1 MKKKIFLMV
10 AAILALCLTCGMLLV
25 ACNKGGNTG
34 GGGGGDLPDAQESWE
49 ENTSV
54 MNQELSRRFGE
65 NKQFNPNGG
74 RKFVADFEIELKLDD
89 KTEANADASY
99 KLIARANLDVDSFD
113 TQIYLAVT
121 EEKEGYT
128 TPKTLFG
135 LGYQDSATNP
145 YIYININDGG
155 YKKINGFSIGQLI
168 LDLKAKE
175 NNGAVSSADDTWTMI
190 LQALQGFVK
199 DPSLIFSTLSE
210 VGILGKENDGKFYGT
225 RENYGDSFVYPVN
238 VSKLIEMVSGILN
251 DDNVINIIAKDR
263 LANAQTED
271 EKNKIKAEV
280 KAQIADVIHK
290 VPIPFFANCDSIN
303 EIWLTISDFMQ
314 FTKVSYRIDFAKNS
328 NEITGMGFTVNYIE
342 NDNGIPRP
350 YGDYTLSLNTLR
362 LDQGTPIADIFA
374 GTGIDEVADDA
385 AINILKFS
393 VDGKV
398 LGYSSDNLNVP
409 NKYYNIDIDMDLNPF
424 KLMSLVGKATGEGAN
439 ERIANAIK
447 ELGYINITIDEVTAD
462 DEFVKNILTIH
473 SNTSDGIVVATVSSH
488 KVMSQVSA
496 GVGGVYDINELV
508 NVIGLLVDKS
518 QATSSA
524 VAAADFDFNK
534 VINIV
539 KKVAGYFKYFNVANI
554 VNNGVTVNAK
564 DLVNQLFTEFTG
576 NAPDS
581 TVASALKDVLGS
593 DVLNI
598 KIGQFKYGECTR
610 KSLTDINANIR
621 TNSNT
626 FGSDAENISDSLIK
640 EITSIGLEGKQIA
653 KGDSNFYN
661 YMKNTNA
668 GYDIYEMKGI
678 NLAGEEV
685 TTSGFIFRTEGFDP
699 NTVGKQNV
707 KFYIAIANDFV
718 EAKSTIESLGK
729 VTLNIDPL
737 VPLYGVLV
745 YETEIEVVEQVS
757 GSVAATFASGYADG
771 TFTFTNGKNMTTFGD
786 NVFTFTIDGEMFPQT
801 IIWDGSKLVVMDGVY
816 GTVNNKFTDIK
827 ITLTSSDNTPVPVDI
842 ATGIGADSASV
853 VVGEGAAW
861 TSFWGTAGTIQF
873 ELKYNGNDVMFNG
886 SATNI
891 FNYAVA

>member
-374 GTGIDEVADDA
+374 GTGIDEVAEDA

-409 NKYYNIDIDMDLNPF
+409 NKYYNIDIDMDLNLF

-801 IIWDGSKLVVMDGVY
+801 IIWDGSKLVVMDGDY

-853 VVGEGAAW
+853 VVGEGTAW

>member
-362 LDQGTPIADIFA
+362 IDQGTPIADIFA

-385 AINILKFS
+385 AINILNFHFDTFVNAKNAEGA
-393 VDGKV
+393 VV
-398 LGYSSDNLNVP
+398 
-409 NKYYNIDIDMDLNPF
+409 NKYKVTFDVDIDPF
-424 KLMSLVGKATGEGAN
+424 QLMELVGKAKGDGADQ
-439 ERIANAIK
+439 RIADALAKLGYFNITVDKYNADGTSLVENVVTIKSVNNAESGLIEKVVVYAANAGSPEGGSEYTIMQIIEAVKKAFAPKSAEATAAADGISSTIVDVIGKILPLLSKVDKDGKITQFINDTIVATLNKYGVQIDQIVGAISINKNTQGKIDGLTLKVVDIINAIK
-447 ELGYINITIDEVTAD
+447 AIDA
-462 DEFVKNILTIH
+462 N
-473 SNTSDGIVVATVSSH
+473 DGNDKYYDAMIASFGGAT
-488 KVMSQVSA
+488 
-496 GVGGVYDINELV
+496 DF
-508 NVIGLLVDKS
+508 VIGS
-518 QATSSA
+518 
-524 VAAADFDFNK
+524 
-534 VINIV
+534 
-539 KKVAGYFKYFNVANI
+539 G
-554 VNNGVTVNAK
+554 
-564 DLVNQLFTEFTG
+564 E
-576 NAPDS
+576 
-581 TVASALKDVLGS
+581 AL
-593 DVLNI
+593 
-598 KIGQFKYGECTR
+598 
-610 KSLTDINANIR
+610 
-621 TNSNT
+621 
-626 FGSDAENISDSLIK
+626 
-640 EITSIGLEGKQIA
+640 
-653 KGDSNFYN
+653 NF
-661 YMKNTNA
+661 
-668 GYDIYEMKGI
+668 
-678 NLAGEEV
+678 
-685 TTSGFIFRTEGFDP
+685 
-699 NTVGKQNV
+699 
-707 KFYIAIANDFV
+707 
-718 EAKSTIESLGK
+718 
-729 VTLNIDPL
+729 
-737 VPLYGVLV
+737 
-745 YETEIEVVEQVS
+745 
-757 GSVAATFASGYADG
+757 
-771 TFTFTNGKNMTTFGD
+771 
-786 NVFTFTIDGEMFPQT
+786 
-801 IIWDGSKLVVMDGVY
+801 VY
-816 GTVNNKFTDIK
+816 G
-827 ITLTSSDNTPVPVDI
+827 
-842 ATGIGADSASV
+842 GCQR
-853 VVGEGAAW
+853 AAE
-861 TSFWGTAGTIQF
+861 A
-873 ELKYNGNDVMFNG
+873 
-886 SATNI
+886 
-891 FNYAVA
+891 

>member
-25 ACNKGGNTG
+25 ACNPDKPNPT
-34 GGGGGDLPDAQESWE
+34 PPPTDAQESWSE
-49 ENTSV
+49 SV
-54 MNQELSRRFGE
+54 TTMNKELSQKLKD

-74 RKFVADFEIELKLDD
+74 RKFVADFELELAIDD

-99 KLIARANLDVDSFD
+99 KLIGRANINVDAFD
-113 TQIYLAVT
+113 TQFYLAIT
-121 EEKEGYT
+121 ENKEGYT

-135 LGYQDSATNP
+135 LGYDDDATNP
-145 YIYININDGG
+145 YFYININGGG
-155 YKKINGFSIGQLI
+155 YKKINAFSLHQLM
-168 LDLKAKE
+168 LDLDAKE
-175 NNGAVSSADDTWTMI
+175 GNKSSEAVSSALGWDEIKKVFEGI
-190 LQALQGFVK
+190 LA
-199 DPSLIFSTLSE
+199 DPSSIFDLLSTMELIKTDGTRANYGNSFIYEFNLPAIINAVSSVVNDKLITDN
-210 VGILGKENDGKFYGT
+210 LGKEGLTQIMGVIKKI
-225 RENYGDSFVYPVN
+225 PVF
-238 VSKLIEMVSGILN
+238 
-251 DDNVINIIAKDR
+251 
-263 LANAQTED
+263 ANCSS
-271 EKNKIKAEV
+271 
-280 KAQIADVIHK
+280 IADVWK
-290 VPIPFFANCDSIN
+290 SIG
-303 EIWLTISDFMQ
+303 EYIQ
-314 FTKVSYRIDFAKNS
+314 FTKLSYRIDFAENS

-342 NDNGIPRP
+342 NDNSVPKPI
-350 YGDYTLSLNTLR
+350 GDYTLSLNKIR
-362 LDQGTPIADIFA
+362 VDIGEPIADIFA

-496 GVGGVYDINELV
+496 GVGGVYDIDELV

-518 QATSSA
+518 QAASSA
-524 VAAADFDFNK
+524 VTAADFDFNK

-554 VNNGVTVNAK
+554 VNNGVTVNAT

-801 IIWDGSKLVVMDGVY
+801 II
-816 GTVNNKFTDIK
+816 
-827 ITLTSSDNTPVPVDI
+827 
-842 ATGIGADSASV
+842 
-853 VVGEGAAW
+853 
-861 TSFWGTAGTIQF
+861 
-873 ELKYNGNDVMFNG
+873 
-886 SATNI
+886 
-891 FNYAVA
+891 

>member
-34 GGGGGDLPDAQESWE
+34 GGGGGDLPDAQESWK

-462 DEFVKNILTIH
+462 NEFVKNILTLH
-473 SNTSDGIVVATVSSH
+473 SNTEEGIIVLGVTAHKALGNVSI
-488 KVMSQVSA
+488 A
-496 GVGGVYDINELV
+496 AGGVYDINELV

-524 VAAADFDFNK
+524 IAAADFDFNK

-564 DLVNQLFTEFTG
+564 DLVNQLFTDLTG
-576 NAPDS
+576 KAPEG
-581 TVASALKDVLGS
+581 TVANAIASVLGS
-593 DVLNI
+593 DVFNI
-598 KIGQFKYGECTR
+598 KFSEFKYGECTE
-610 KSLTDINANIR
+610 KETSTINLDLR
-621 TNSNT
+621 EDSTQ
-626 FGSDAENISDSLIK
+626 FGGDAENISDSLIK
-640 EITSIGLEGKQIA
+640 QITSIGLEGKQIA
-653 KGDSNFYN
+653 KGDSNLYD
-661 YMKNTNA
+661 YMKNTNI

-699 NTVGKQNV
+699 NTVGKQKV

-718 EAKSTIESLGK
+718 FAKSAIEKWGNIS
-729 VTLNIDPL
+729 LNIDPL

-757 GSVAATFASGYADG
+757 GSVAATFAGGYEAGTLTLKSGKSIAKVVDG
-771 TFTFTNGKNMTTFGD
+771 
-786 NVFTFTIDGEMFPQT
+786 VFMFTIEGEAFPQVVV
-801 IIWDGSKLVVMDGVY
+801 WDGSKLVVKDGLSE
-816 GTVNNKFTDIK
+816 TVNNKFSDIK
-827 ITLTSSDNTPVPVDI
+827 ITLTSSNVFPSPIDI
-842 ATGIGADSASV
+842 ATGISQDAASV
-853 VVGEGAAW
+853 VVGQGMAW
-861 TSFWGTAGTIQF
+861 TGF
-873 ELKYNGNDVMFNG
+873 LGNCR
-886 SATNI
+886 
-891 FNYAVA
+891 NYPV

>member
-576 NAPDS
+576 NAPDG

-757 GSVAATFASGYADG
+757 GSVAATFAGGYEAGTLTLKSGKSIAKVVDG
-771 TFTFTNGKNMTTFGD
+771 
-786 NVFTFTIDGEMFPQT
+786 VFMFTIEGEAFPQVVV
-801 IIWDGSKLVVMDGVY
+801 WDGSKLVVKDGLSE
-816 GTVNNKFTDIK
+816 TVNNKFSDIK
-827 ITLTSSDNTPVPVDI
+827 ITLTSSNVFPSPIDI
-842 ATGIGADSASV
+842 ATGISQDAASV
-853 VVGEGAAW
+853 VVGQGMAW
-861 TSFWGTAGTIQF
+861 TGFWGTAGTIQF
-873 ELKYNGNDVMFNG
+873 ELKYNGNDVLFNG

>member
-25 ACNKGGNTG
+25 ACNPDKPNPT
-34 GGGGGDLPDAQESWE
+34 PPPTDAQESWSE
-49 ENTSV
+49 SV
-54 MNQELSRRFGE
+54 TTMNKELSQKLKD
-65 NKQFNPNGG
+65 NQQFNPNGG
-74 RKFVADFEIELKLDD
+74 RKFVADFELELAIDD

-99 KLIARANLDVDSFD
+99 KLIGKANISVDSFD
-113 TQIYLAVT
+113 TQFYLAIT
-121 EEKEGYT
+121 ENKEGYT

-135 LGYQDSATNP
+135 LGYDDDATNP
-145 YIYININDGG
+145 YFYFNINDGG
-155 YKKINGFSIGQLI
+155 YKKINAFSLHQLM
-168 LDLKAKE
+168 LDLDAKE
-175 NNGAVSSADDTWTMI
+175 GNKSSEAVSSALGWDEIKKVFEGI
-190 LQALQGFVK
+190 LA
-199 DPSLIFSTLSE
+199 DPSSIFDLLSTMELIKT
-210 VGILGKENDGKFYGT
+210 NGT
-225 RENYGDSFVYPVN
+225 RANYGNSFIYEFNLPAIINAVSSVVN
-238 VSKLIEMVSGILN
+238 DKLIT
-251 DDNVINIIAKDR
+251 DNLGQEGLTQIMGVIKKIPVF
-263 LANAQTED
+263 ANCSS
-271 EKNKIKAEV
+271 
-280 KAQIADVIHK
+280 IADVWK
-290 VPIPFFANCDSIN
+290 SIG
-303 EIWLTISDFMQ
+303 EYIQ
-314 FTKVSYRIDFAKNS
+314 FTKLSYRIDFAENS
-328 NEITGMGFTVNYIE
+328 NEIIGMGFTVNYINYLNE
-342 NDNGIPRP
+342 ESSQPTPI
-350 YGDYTLSLNTLR
+350 GDYTLSLNKIR
-362 LDQGTPIADIFA
+362 VDIGEPIADIFA

-661 YMKNTNA
+661 YMKNTNE

>member
-190 LQALQGFVK
+190 LQAIQGFVK

-374 GTGIDEVADDA
+374 GTGIDEVADA
-385 AINILKFS
+385 EAINILKFS
-393 VDGKV
+393 VDGVAIGMK
-398 LGYSSDNLNVP
+398 NVAEEGATP
-409 NKYYNIDIDMDLNPF
+409 SYEENHRFTISVDADLNPF
-424 KLMSLVGKATGEGAN
+424 ALMELVGRDRGEGADTN
-439 ERIANAIK
+439 IANAIK
-447 ELGYINITIDEVTAD
+447 KLGYLHIEINEVNA
-462 DEFVKNILTIH
+462 ENEIVKNILLIH
-473 SNTSDGIVVATVSSH
+473 TKTEEGYIIAQFNGYQNEQGIPVAI
-488 KVMSQVSA
+488 
-496 GVGGVYDINELV
+496 GGVYNIQELV
-508 NVIGLLVDKS
+508 EYIGILSRQKSASAAALDFNSIINTVKQVIGYVQDIWAMVDVDFKNIASEGVTLEISNLLDYIVTKLNVPSGGMVDLANIIRCLDGDSDLINIKVS
-518 QATSSA
+518 DAKYGVCETVETNTVKGFIYTYGGGLSNQIKGTPTLTYDEEEFSKFTFGNGNNLTFIGLDGVTEFVGAAQIYYVDYDPSIVGEEQTVTAYFGVGTDLTMMLMLMGGEIPANIAKYPLSGIMSA
-524 VAAADFDFNK
+524 QFQVTIPAPAAA
-534 VINIV
+534 
-539 KKVAGYFKYFNVANI
+539 
-554 VNNGVTVNAK
+554 
-564 DLVNQLFTEFTG
+564 
-576 NAPDS
+576 
-581 TVASALKDVLGS
+581 
-593 DVLNI
+593 
-598 KIGQFKYGECTR
+598 
-610 KSLTDINANIR
+610 
-621 TNSNT
+621 
-626 FGSDAENISDSLIK
+626 
-640 EITSIGLEGKQIA
+640 
-653 KGDSNFYN
+653 
-661 YMKNTNA
+661 
-668 GYDIYEMKGI
+668 
-678 NLAGEEV
+678 
-685 TTSGFIFRTEGFDP
+685 
-699 NTVGKQNV
+699 
-707 KFYIAIANDFV
+707 
-718 EAKSTIESLGK
+718 
-729 VTLNIDPL
+729 
-737 VPLYGVLV
+737 
-745 YETEIEVVEQVS
+745 
-757 GSVAATFASGYADG
+757 
-771 TFTFTNGKNMTTFGD
+771 
-786 NVFTFTIDGEMFPQT
+786 
-801 IIWDGSKLVVMDGVY
+801 
-816 GTVNNKFTDIK
+816 
-827 ITLTSSDNTPVPVDI
+827 
-842 ATGIGADSASV
+842 
-853 VVGEGAAW
+853 
-861 TSFWGTAGTIQF
+861 
-873 ELKYNGNDVMFNG
+873 
-886 SATNI
+886 
-891 FNYAVA
+891 

>member
-25 ACNKGGNTG
+25 ACNPDKPNPT
-34 GGGGGDLPDAQESWE
+34 PPPTDAQESWTE
-49 ENTSV
+49 SV
-54 MNQELSRRFGE
+54 TTMNKELSQKLKD
-65 NKQFNPNGG
+65 NQQFNPNGG
-74 RKFVADFEIELKLDD
+74 RKFVADFELELAIDD

-99 KLIARANLDVDSFD
+99 KLIGKANISVDSFD
-113 TQIYLAVT
+113 TQFYLAIT
-121 EEKEGYT
+121 ENKEGYT

-135 LGYQDSATNP
+135 LGYDDDATNP
-145 YIYININDGG
+145 YFYFNINDGG
-155 YKKINGFSIGQLI
+155 YKKINAFSLHQLM
-168 LDLKAKE
+168 LDLDAKE
-175 NNGAVSSADDTWTMI
+175 GNKSSEAVSSALGWDEIKKVFEGI
-190 LQALQGFVK
+190 LA
-199 DPSLIFSTLSE
+199 DPSSIFDLLSTMELIKTDGTRANYGNSFIYEFNLPAIINAVSSVVNDKLITDN
-210 VGILGKENDGKFYGT
+210 LGKEGLTQIMGVIKKI
-225 RENYGDSFVYPVN
+225 PVF
-238 VSKLIEMVSGILN
+238 
-251 DDNVINIIAKDR
+251 
-263 LANAQTED
+263 ANCSS
-271 EKNKIKAEV
+271 
-280 KAQIADVIHK
+280 IADVWK
-290 VPIPFFANCDSIN
+290 SIG
-303 EIWLTISDFMQ
+303 EYIQ
-314 FTKVSYRIDFAKNS
+314 FTKLSYRIDFAENS

-342 NDNGIPRP
+342 NDNSVPKPI
-350 YGDYTLSLNTLR
+350 GDYTLSLNKIR
-362 LDQGTPIADIFA
+362 VDIGEPIADIFA
-374 GTGIDEVADDA
+374 GTGIDEVAEDA

-462 DEFVKNILTIH
+462 NEFVKNIFTIH

-496 GVGGVYDINELV
+496 GVGGVYDIDELV

-518 QATSSA
+518 QAASSA
-524 VAAADFDFNK
+524 VTAADFDFNK

-554 VNNGVTVNAK
+554 VNNGVTVNAT

-827 ITLTSSDNTPVPVDI
+827 ITLTSSNVVPSPIDI
-842 ATGIGADSASV
+842 ATGISQDAASV
-853 VVGEGAAW
+853 VVGQGMAW
-861 TSFWGTAGTIQF
+861 TGFWGTAGTIQF
-873 ELKYNGNDVMFNG
+873 ELKYNGNDVLFNG

>member
-155 YKKINGFSIGQLI
+155 YKKIKGFSIGQLI

-374 GTGIDEVADDA
+374 GTGIDEVADA
-385 AINILKFS
+385 EAINILKFS
-393 VDGKV
+393 IDGVAIGMKNVAEEGATPSYEENHRFTISVDA
-398 LGYSSDNLNVP
+398 
-409 NKYYNIDIDMDLNPF
+409 DLNPF
-424 KLMSLVGKATGEGAN
+424 ALMELVGRDRGEGADTN
-439 ERIANAIK
+439 IANAIK
-447 ELGYINITIDEVTAD
+447 KLGYLHIEINEVNA
-462 DEFVKNILTIH
+462 ENEIVKNILLIH
-473 SNTSDGIVVATVSSH
+473 TKTEEGYIIAQFSGLGSTDSDL
-488 KVMSQVSA
+488 
-496 GVGGVYDINELV
+496 GGVYNIQELV
-508 NVIGLLVDKS
+508 EYIGVLSRQKS
-518 QATSSA
+518 AS
-524 VAAADFDFNK
+524 AAADVDFNK
-534 VINIV
+534 ILEIA
-539 KKVAGYFKYFNVANI
+539 KKVIGYVKDIWAMVDVDFKNI
-554 VNNGVTVNAK
+554 ASEGVTLEISNLLDYLVTALNVPSGGMVDLAK
-564 DLVNQLFTEFTG
+564 IIRGLDGDSDL
-576 NAPDS
+576 
-581 TVASALKDVLGS
+581 
-593 DVLNI
+593 LNI
-598 KIGQFKYGECTR
+598 KVSDAKYGVCDTVDTKSIKGFVYGGSDKLAVGIKEGAQLNYTADAGAAATTVNGFYFGSTPGEPAVTFIDINGQEFSALAHLYYVDYDPSIVGQEQTVTAYFGQGTLLTNMMAIMPGYVGDIAKYPLSGIMSAQFK
-610 KSLTDINANIR
+610 
-621 TNSNT
+621 
-626 FGSDAENISDSLIK
+626 
-640 EITSIGLEGKQIA
+640 
-653 KGDSNFYN
+653 
-661 YMKNTNA
+661 
-668 GYDIYEMKGI
+668 
-678 NLAGEEV
+678 V
-685 TTSGFIFRTEGFDP
+685 TIP
-699 NTVGKQNV
+699 
-707 KFYIAIANDFV
+707 A
-718 EAKSTIESLGK
+718 
-729 VTLNIDPL
+729 P
-737 VPLYGVLV
+737 
-745 YETEIEVVEQVS
+745 
-757 GSVAATFASGYADG
+757 AAA
-771 TFTFTNGKNMTTFGD
+771 
-786 NVFTFTIDGEMFPQT
+786 
-801 IIWDGSKLVVMDGVY
+801 
-816 GTVNNKFTDIK
+816 
-827 ITLTSSDNTPVPVDI
+827 
-842 ATGIGADSASV
+842 
-853 VVGEGAAW
+853 
-861 TSFWGTAGTIQF
+861 
-873 ELKYNGNDVMFNG
+873 
-886 SATNI
+886 
-891 FNYAVA
+891 